1 MRSIRF
7 QILTLVAAVLLAAAG
22 SYFVLATELFTR
34 DKLAYVYDLESSLT
48 ATVSE
53 ELRES
58 LGSRVDRLGYF
69 ALAAASGE
77 ASRAAGPLLASDPDL
92 LALEIWEPRQGNFER
107 VFSRTD
113 VSRLAAVNLSEA
125 ELAEARRSTPVPFE
139 AVAAEGALLQNA
151 SLPPDVAL
159 LSLAA
164 APEGARGVVVA
175 ILKPDRLLRIF
186 ARSPAYRVYL
196 VDGKGVVVVH
206 PDPARVVSR
215 ASVAASG
222 IVRDAIQGTLARGV
236 REFDGPD
243 GPVIGAFSR
252 VGLGRL
258 AVVSEV
264 SRAEALR
271 ATRTLTRRS
280 ILFGVAILLVSV
292 LASLY
297 LGRRLTAPLGRL
309 EEATRALAEGDF
321 GVRIPVEGRNEIA
334 RLADAFNRMGGE
346 LADREARLTEVHTQL
361 AQAEKLSAVGEIA
374 ASVVHEVKNPLSAM
388 VGFAQLGREAQ
399 TLAQA
404 RELFQQIEG
413 NGWRS
418 SDVLQTLLGYA
429 RRDKADQVRLDPSA
443 VAGGALKLLRH
454 QLMLKQI
461 QVETSLPQ
469 GLPPVMGNAN
479 QLQQVLVNLI
489 MNAAQAMEGQPSRV
503 LGLQAAAQG
512 DAVAI
517 SVRDTGKGISP
528 AEREEIFKP
537 FFTTKPPGHGT
548 GLGLSVSLR
557 IVAQH
562 RGEIRVESQPGR
574 GATFSVVLPRAD
586 SAGATTVA
594 NDPVDR
600 PPALASSPPGR
611 GSSGPADGG
620 GTGEARATAHPASS
634 GSSPSRKDG

>member
-1 MRSIRF
+1 MRSVRF
-7 QILTLVAAVLLAAAG
+7 QILALLAAVLLAAIG
-22 SYFVLATELFTR
+22 SYFLLATELFTR

-53 ELRES
+53 QLRES

-77 ASRAAGPLLASDPDL
+77 ANRAAAPLLASDPDL
-92 LALEIWEPRQGNFER
+92 LALEIWEPRHGRFER
-107 VFSRTD
+107 VFRRVD
-113 VSRLAAVNLSEA
+113 PARLAAVNLSEA
-125 ELAEARRSTPVPFE
+125 ELAEARQSTPVPFE

-175 ILKPDRLLRIF
+175 LLKPDRLLRIF
-186 ARSPAYRVYL
+186 ARSPAYKVYL

-215 ASVAASG
+215 AAASSG

-264 SRAEALR
+264 SRTDALR
-271 ATRTLTRRS
+271 ATRTLARRS
-280 ILFGVAILLVSV
+280 VLFGAGILLVAV

-309 EEATRALAEGDF
+309 EEATRSIAAGDF
-321 GVRIPVEGRNEIA
+321 GVHIPVEGRNEVA
-334 RLADAFNRMGGE
+334 RLAAAFNRMGGE
-346 LADREARLTEVHTQL
+346 LSDREARLTEVHTQL

-374 ASVVHEVKNPLSAM
+374 ASVVHEVKNPVSAI
-388 VGFAQLGREAQ
+388 VGYAQLGREVERLDEAK
-399 TLAQA
+399 
-404 RELFQQIEG
+404 ELFQQIEG
-413 NGWRS
+413 SAWRS
-418 SDVLQTLLGYA
+418 NDVLQTLLAYA
-429 RRDKADQVRLDPSA
+429 RLDKVVQTRLDPA
-443 VAGGALKLLRH
+443 AIARDALKLLHH
-454 QLMLKQI
+454 QFLLKRI
-461 QVETSLPQ
+461 QVETSLPD
-469 GLPPVMGNAN
+469 GLPPVLGNAN
-479 QLQQVLVNLI
+479 QLQQVVVNLV
-489 MNAAQAMEGQPSRV
+489 MNAVQVMEGQPRKV
-503 LGLQAAAQG
+503 LGVAAAAQG

-517 SVRDTGKGISP
+517 SVRDTGTGIRP
-528 AEREEIFKP
+528 EDRDKLFRP
-537 FFTTKPPGHGT
+537 FFTTKPPGQGT

-557 IVAQH
+557 IVRQH
-562 RGEIRVESQPGR
+562 RGEIRVESEPGQ
-574 GATFSVVLPRAD
+574 GTTFSVVLPRAEVAEA
-586 SAGATTVA
+586 SAVP
-594 NDPVDR
+594 D
-600 PPALASSPPGR
+600 
-611 GSSGPADGG
+611 
-620 GTGEARATAHPASS
+620 
-634 GSSPSRKDG
+634 

>member
-1 MRSIRF
+1 MRSVRF
-7 QILTLVAAVLLAAAG
+7 QILALLAAVLLAAIG
-22 SYFVLATELFTR
+22 SYFLLATELFTR
-34 DKLAYVYDLESSLT
+34 DKLAYVYDLEASLT

-77 ASRAAGPLLASDPDL
+77 ANRAAAPLLASDPDL
-92 LALEIWEPRQGNFER
+92 LALEIWEPRQGRFER
-107 VFSRTD
+107 VFRRVD
-113 VSRLAAVNLSEA
+113 PARLAAVNLSEA
-125 ELAEARRSTPVPFE
+125 ELAEARQSTPVPFE
-139 AVAAEGALLQNA
+139 AIAAEGALLQNA

-186 ARSPAYRVYL
+186 ARSPAYEVYL

-215 ASVAASG
+215 ASAAASG

-264 SRAEALR
+264 SRADALR
-271 ATRTLTRRS
+271 ATRTLARRS
-280 ILFGVAILLVSV
+280 VLFGAGILLVAV

-309 EEATRALAEGDF
+309 EEATRSIAAGDF
-321 GVRIPVEGRNEIA
+321 GVQIPVEGRNEVA
-334 RLADAFNRMGGE
+334 RLAAAFNRMGGE
-346 LADREARLTEVHTQL
+346 LSDREARLTEVHTQL

-374 ASVVHEVKNPLSAM
+374 ASVVHEVKNPLSAI
-388 VGFAQLGREAQ
+388 VGYAQIGREAER
-399 TLAQA
+399 LEEAKD
-404 RELFQQIEG
+404 LFQQIEG
-413 NGWRS
+413 SAWRS
-418 SDVLQTLLGYA
+418 NDVLQTLLAYA
-429 RRDKADQVRLDPSA
+429 RLDKAVQTRLDPA
-443 VAGGALKLLRH
+443 AIARDALKLLHH
-454 QLMLKQI
+454 QFLLKRI
-461 QVETSLPQ
+461 QVETSLPD
-469 GLPPVMGNAN
+469 GLPPVLGNAN
-479 QLQQVLVNLI
+479 QLQQVVVNLV
-489 MNAAQAMEGQPSRV
+489 MNAVQAMEGQPRKM
-503 LGLQAAAQG
+503 LGVSAAAQC

-517 SVRDTGKGISP
+517 SVRDTGTGIRP
-528 AEREEIFKP
+528 EDRDKLFRP
-537 FFTTKPPGHGT
+537 FFTTKPPGQGT

-557 IVAQH
+557 IVRQH
-562 RGEIRVESQPGR
+562 RGEIRVESEPGQ
-574 GATFSVVLPRAD
+574 GTTFSLVLPRAEVAEA
-586 SAGATTVA
+586 SAVP
-594 NDPVDR
+594 D
-600 PPALASSPPGR
+600 
-611 GSSGPADGG
+611 
-620 GTGEARATAHPASS
+620 
-634 GSSPSRKDG
+634 